1 MRKKPAVMKL
11 TKNKEYRTPKSLSW
25 ERTAE
30 FYGDQMM
37 PMCVSNVKDK
47 PVNLR
52 NENVRD
58 ALDQASKRES
68 KWPV

>member
-30 FYGDQMM
+30 FYGDQRMSL
-37 PMCVSNVKDK
+37 CTSSITDK

-52 NENVRD
+52 NENVRA
-58 ALDQASKRES
+58 ALDQARKRELE
-68 KWPV
+68 